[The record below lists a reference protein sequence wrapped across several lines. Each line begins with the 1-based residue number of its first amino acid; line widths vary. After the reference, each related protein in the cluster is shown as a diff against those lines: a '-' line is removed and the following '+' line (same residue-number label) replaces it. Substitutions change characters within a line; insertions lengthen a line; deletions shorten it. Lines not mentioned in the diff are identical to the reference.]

1 MRKEKTASP
10 GGLFSRALKIT
21 RSRVDYNVQLLAQV
35 WTHVIGGTLW
45 PRASSHWTFFYNERQ
60 PSKLAA
66 SFGPFLDNYN
76 IISDHYFKYS
86 SQKLWPQQR

>member
-10 GGLFSRALKIT
+10 GGLFSRTLKIT

-45 PRASSHWTFFYNERQ
+45 PRASSHWIFFFFTMKGSRRSWLQ
-60 PSKLAA
+60 ASAPSC
-66 SFGPFLDNYN
+66 
-76 IISDHYFKYS
+76 IITI
-86 SQKLWPQQR
+86 